1 MKMGKKGRWKRW
13 MISLSDEGIL
23 EIFDSLNLPQKSKD
37 LKFSNCAGNYNK
49 IFDVEPTFGRL
60 ADFSPAKDFY
70 LILFPQKDE
79 KRNLTFWHEGDV
91 YQWPIRNVKGN
102 FKLSEEDG
110 FPSLSDLITFYQLNA
125 LPIPPHCK
133 LGAPLTQSHRDFFQ
147 LQEWYLPHVNEQE
160 TIQ

>member
-1 MKMGKKGRWKRW
+1 
-13 MISLSDEGIL
+13 MISVSDEGIL
-23 EIFDSLNLPQKSKD
+23 EIFDSLMLPPKAKD
-37 LKFSNCAGNYNK
+37 EKFSNCERTRSNK
-49 IFDVEPTFGRL
+49 IFDVDPSFGQL
-60 ADFSPAKDFY
+60 ADFSPDEDFY
-70 LILFPQKDE
+70 LVLFPPQDE
-79 KRNLTFWHEGDV
+79 KLNLTFWHEGDV
-91 YQWPIRNVKGN
+91 FHCPIRHVKGN

-147 LQEWYLPHVNEQE
+147 LQEWYLPHVNEQQ